1 MHREMGRPIRVFAC
15 LLAFLSLFSGSA
27 GAQIDW
33 FQNTE
38 KPPGYQMPAASAPR
52 QRTRVKSRQDH
63 ILGNFSPKQWTSKPK
78 QEAARHGKAA
88 PAVLHTGRTVAAPSK
103 EKRNETAHGKKG
115 RARQETAKVS
125 PEDLA
130 TPIAPV
136 VPKPQHA
143 PYESDLLRL
152 AEILGTLSYLE
163 TLCGKQT
170 ENWNARMEALMD
182 AEAVNEEERE
192 RLAGAYNH
200 GIRDYQLS
208 YRTCTPNAR
217 AVITR
222 FFAEGAKISNSVI
235 DRYGTY

>member
-1 MHREMGRPIRVFAC
+1 MHREMDRLLRVFTC
-15 LLAFLSLFSGSA
+15 LLAVLPLLSGPA
-27 GAQIDW
+27 GAQFDW
-33 FQNTE
+33 FQNAE
-38 KPPGYQMPAASAPR
+38 KPPGYQMPAAQAPH
-52 QRTRVKSRQDH
+52 QRAHVKSRRDH
-63 ILGNFSPKQWTSKPK
+63 TQGNSSQGQPKFHSAQK
-78 QEAARHGKAA
+78 AARQGKAA
-88 PAVLHTGRTVAAPSK
+88 PPVLHTGRTVAVPSK
-103 EKRNETAHGKKG
+103 EKRNETARGKKG
-115 RARQETAKVS
+115 RARQETAKAS
-125 PEDLA
+125 PEDLSA
-130 TPIAPV
+130 PIAPV

-143 PYESDLLRL
+143 PYEGDLLRL

-170 ENWNARMEALMD
+170 ENWNARMAALMD
-182 AEAVNEEERE
+182 AEAINEDERE

-222 FFAEGAKISNSVI
+222 FFAEGARISNSVI